1 MIPNDLDKQ
10 IDNKIIELQRISQS
24 KEKKNKKLNRETVRN
39 ILIKEYIDSITNKY
53 NCEWNKS
60 ICIYLNIKQIT
71 TLTNDDYINFY
82 DGNNIILMPSYLDNE
97 QKPHNFCNYSGMTK
111 SNYKITELLKKKQ
124 ENRKQ
129 KNRK

>member
-60 ICIYLNIKQIT
+60 ICIYLLFEI
-71 TLTNDDYINFY
+71 
-82 DGNNIILMPSYLDNE
+82 
-97 QKPHNFCNYSGMTK
+97 
-111 SNYKITELLKKKQ
+111 
-124 ENRKQ
+124 
-129 KNRK
+129 